1 MQQKLASY
9 VYKAIFQGQCALEFL
24 SKYIVTQS
32 IFTATITM
40 LRECIETSVI
50 TLLQSNTPALSLPQI
65 R

>member
-9 VYKAIFQGQCALEFL
+9 VYKALFRGQFGLEFL
-24 SKYIVTQS
+24 SKYIVAQS

-50 TLLQSNTPALSLPQI
+50 TLLQANTPALSLTEI
-65 R
+65 G